1 MTDNPLVSVVIPIYK
16 VEQYLQRCVD
26 SVINQT
32 YKKLEIILV
41 DDGSP
46 DNCPQIC
53 DEYAL
58 QDSRI
63 KVIHKEN
70 GGLSDARN
78 AGTKVSSGE
87 YLYYLDSDDEI
98 TPDCISLLMNVVKQY
113 PDVEMVQGGTKSIPY
128 MWFYDNS
135 SYKDIDYVDNNE
147 WVRNHFY
154 CLDKSLPVNAWN
166 KLLKKSF
173 IVDNALYFR
182 EGLIHED
189 ELWMYQTVK
198 KLQRYSIIQSDTYI
212 HYRGT
217 IGSIMATNTQKRA
230 AIHWAVILKEVLNTL
245 DNPCYENQLLKYCR
259 IVIDFYGALE
269 DYKDILNNYSSRLR
283 KNGCGFISFLIF
295 CFRISYPIVRGRLIR
310 RVLVHFIRE
319 RLKK

>member
-98 TPDCISLLMNVVKQY
+98 TPDCIMLMVDAVKQY
-113 PDVEMVQGGTKSIPY
+113 PNVEMVQGGMKSIPY
-128 MWFYDNS
+128 S
-135 SYKDIDYVDNNE
+135 SYYDRPWMQNITHINDNK
-147 WVRNHFY
+147 WIRQHFY
-154 CLDKSLPVNAWN
+154 CVDEQLPVNAVN
-166 KLLKKSF
+166 KLFKKSF
-173 IVDNALYFR
+173 IVDNALYFKK
-182 EGLIHED
+182 GLIHED
-189 ELWMYQTVK
+189 ELWMYFTVK
-198 KLQRYSIIQSDTYI
+198 KVNYIVIVHQNTYI
-212 HYRGT
+212 RYYNPN
-217 IGSIMATNTQKRA
+217 SIMTTNTQKRSA
-230 AIHWAVILKEVLNTL
+230 THWAVILNEILNTL
-245 DNPCYENQLLKYCR
+245 DNPCYEKQLLKYCLFA
-259 IVIDFYGALE
+259 IGYYGVLE
-269 DYKDILNNYSSRLR
+269 DYKGILKNYSTRLR

-295 CFRISYPIVRGRLIR
+295 CFRISYPIVKGRLIR